1 MQPVSRVHKLQPRHA
16 IKFICLF
23 ELFLFTV
30 LARAVNSF
38 ARIGNEIFLE
48 GSNNG
53 LSIRTVNSTKSAF
66 AMILFQPAFFIEFN
80 IADSEDILSNMC
92 KLSLKS
98 LLGVFK
104 NMRLVNEIFINSI
117 IEHCNNV
124 SYYFRWNLAK

>member
-1 MQPVSRVHKLQPRHA
+1 MHLIISLL
-16 IKFICLF
+16 IDLLF
-23 ELFLFTV
+23 ARTV

-48 GSNNG
+48 ASGNG

-66 AMILFQPAFFIEFN
+66 AMILFQPAFFTEFN
-80 IADSEDILSNMC
+80 IADSEDILANMC

-104 NMRLVNEIFINSI
+104 NMRLVSEIIIILLYHECASI
-117 IEHCNNV
+117 INIV
-124 SYYFRWNLAK
+124 IG